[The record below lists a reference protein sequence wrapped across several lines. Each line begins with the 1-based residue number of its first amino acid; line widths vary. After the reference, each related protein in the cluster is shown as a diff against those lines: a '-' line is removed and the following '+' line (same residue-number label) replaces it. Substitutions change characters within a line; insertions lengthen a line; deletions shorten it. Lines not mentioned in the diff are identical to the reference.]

1 MGSGETKR
9 VTFLLGLIALFCG
22 AILLIDPVAVDDR
35 NCGSTLLRKEQA
47 ERRYAER
54 CDARLD
60 RRRLPGFAMFA
71 VGAGLVVGIGPR
83 CLLEPD

>member
-1 MGSGETKR
+1 VGRGDVKR
-9 VTFLLGLIALFCG
+9 LTFLLGLIVLFCG
-22 AILLIDPVAVDDR
+22 AILLIDPVAVNDR
-35 NCGSTLLRKEQA
+35 NCGSTLLRKPLA

-60 RRRLPGFAMFA
+60 SRRLPGFAMFIA
-71 VGAGLVVGIGPR
+71 GACMVLGTGPR

>member
-1 MGSGETKR
+1 MRGGETKR
-9 VTFLLGLIALFCG
+9 VTFLLGLILLFCG
-22 AILLIDPVAVDDR
+22 AILLIDPMAVDGR
-35 NCGSTLLRKEQA
+35 NCGSALLRKEVD

-60 RRRLPGFAMFA
+60 RRRLPGFAMSA
-71 VGAGLVVGIGPR
+71 VGALIMVRIGPR